1 MSQTYT
7 PPSTIPGI
15 SRLAKS
21 IRQQRGI
28 KHTQALEAAAKVA
41 GFQSFKHAKRV
52 LSASATADTLVPLFL
67 TVFWHDR
74 EATPFSGRCT
84 ALVHLPQRTVE
95 LLPSL
100 KVRGYSILGGF
111 QLESPDHLRGLL
123 DAGSAE
129 QARNRVTDAIRQLV
143 FTDATGLRPARK
155 AADIRRMS
163 FLQNLPGCD
172 HLTLWIDP
180 LTGDG
185 VGLDEP
191 YESRLASRLQ
201 DREEWLAIHG
211 LASVAPDWGGL
222 YAPGRTAP
230 YLVSSKEE
238 LLQRTVSAV
247 ENLGDLPAI
256 DWVSHAGPYHAPFIS
271 PHRLASGQRYRH
283 RPQPSFGQKG
293 GAIAYGGRAGVA
305 SEWRP
310 AVPMPIADH
319 MTLGSILRGLAWSHV
334 SSRTYAKLTAT
345 LSRLDDWSM
354 CEHPNESSQ
363 TLSDL
368 YYGSDRQH
376 YNSVAEQRAGLAD
389 ARRLVTSGYNDCRPR
404 RELLAVLEQVEA
416 NVIDLGAVC
425 D

>member
-7 PPSTIPGI
+7 PPSTILGI

-28 KHTQALEAAAKVA
+28 KHTQALEAAARVA
-41 GFQSFKHAKRV
+41 GFQSFKHAKRA

-74 EATPFSGRCT
+74 DATPFSGRCT

-100 KVRGYSILGGF
+100 KVRGYSMLGGF
-111 QLESPDHLRGLL
+111 QLESADHLRALL

-129 QARNRVTDAIRQLV
+129 QARKRVTDAIRQLV

-155 AADIRRMS
+155 AADARRMS
-163 FLQNLPGCD
+163 FLQNLPGND

-191 YESRLASRLQ
+191 YQSRLASRVN

-211 LASVAPDWGGL
+211 LTSVAPDWDGL
-222 YAPGRTAP
+222 YAPGRTVP
-230 YLVSSKEE
+230 YLVSSNEE

-256 DWVSHAGPYHAPFIS
+256 DWASHAGPYHAPFIS
-271 PHRLASGQRYRH
+271 PHRLASGQRYRP

-310 AVPMPIADH
+310 AVSMPIADH

-334 SSRTYAKLTAT
+334 SSRIQAKLTAT

-368 YYGSDRQH
+368 YYGSGRQDFT
-376 YNSVAEQRAGLAD
+376 SVAEQCAGLAD
-389 ARRLVTSGYNDCRPR
+389 ARRLVTSCYNDCRPR
-404 RELLAVLEQVEA
+404 QDLLAVFEQVEA
-416 NVIDLGAVC
+416 HVIALGAGG